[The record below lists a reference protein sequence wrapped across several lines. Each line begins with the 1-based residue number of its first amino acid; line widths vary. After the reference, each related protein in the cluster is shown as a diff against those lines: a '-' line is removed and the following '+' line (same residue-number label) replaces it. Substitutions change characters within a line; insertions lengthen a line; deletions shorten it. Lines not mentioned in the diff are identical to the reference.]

1 MDSEIQY
8 DFADTL
14 PGMER
19 SDSAFTNQKKP
30 KSEASNYEPLSDRET
45 GFRNLDLPDV
55 LEDSVQ
61 QLCTPTARNF
71 IVDFGDEEAW
81 VSFDQPAETINTLLD
96 TPRPSNLHTRWINIW
111 FPFQQ
116 RPLLEILAQQYDFS
130 PRLLALMSSDP
141 RRMHQYPS
149 QPIEQR
155 NEAILRRSFEDI
167 EKGLSSS
174 PPPATDT
181 SSLSSSNP
189 ARTGNLYDIV
199 DGVWHYT
206 SLDQGR
212 SYLCLGFNSLYN
224 VHAVETGCGVSEEST
239 GTKDAPLPHIK
250 RVWTWLLI
258 CADKTVISVNEDLYP
273 YSEGRLSHPQQLVM
287 METRRNLINVFRS
300 LSKVEDSREAN
311 PLILLPIRR
320 RLGDTKEETA
330 HRDKDAPGLLF
341 YYLFENWFNSYSL
354 ITRRESRYGMEL
366 EKLQKEM
373 FSAPKLHHID
383 LLHGIGNELGAL
395 KRHYK
400 SYIRLVDRV
409 TEPQSSTLASRT
421 GSRVPSKASQETFD
435 KLAHQGGQSLMGIGL
450 TSAAIV
456 RFERL
461 RDMISLYALAECKD
475 YLHQKDGLVQMNFQL
490 VAMSQSAG
498 VDRLTRVALLI
509 SKATILFL
517 PLTFLTEY
525 VSADLGVTYSVKTYW
540 IAFAVVLTLSWV
552 LLMGFGVLSGTMESW
567 SLFPPLKRAFAK
579 VKNWKRK
586 SD

>member
-141 RRMHQYPS
+141 RRMRQYPS

-258 CADKTVISVNEDLYP
+258 CADKTVISINEDLYP

-311 PLILLPIRR
+311 PLVLLPIRR

-366 EKLQKEM
+366 EKLV
-373 FSAPKLHHID
+373 S
-383 LLHGIGNELGAL
+383 
-395 KRHYK
+395 
-400 SYIRLVDRV
+400 
-409 TEPQSSTLASRT
+409 
-421 GSRVPSKASQETFD
+421 
-435 KLAHQGGQSLMGIGL
+435 
-450 TSAAIV
+450 IV
-456 RFERL
+456 
-461 RDMISLYALAECKD
+461 
-475 YLHQKDGLVQMNFQL
+475 
-490 VAMSQSAG
+490 
-498 VDRLTRVALLI
+498 
-509 SKATILFL
+509 
-517 PLTFLTEY
+517 
-525 VSADLGVTYSVKTYW
+525 VS
-540 IAFAVVLTLSWV
+540 I
-552 LLMGFGVLSGTMESW
+552 
-567 SLFPPLKRAFAK
+567 
-579 VKNWKRK
+579 
-586 SD
+586 

>member
-141 RRMHQYPS
+141 RRMRQYPS

-174 PPPATDT
+174 PPPATDI

-258 CADKTVISVNEDLYP
+258 CADKTVISINEDLYP

-311 PLILLPIRR
+311 PLVLLPIRR

-366 EKLQKEM
+366 EKLV
-373 FSAPKLHHID
+373 S
-383 LLHGIGNELGAL
+383 
-395 KRHYK
+395 
-400 SYIRLVDRV
+400 
-409 TEPQSSTLASRT
+409 
-421 GSRVPSKASQETFD
+421 
-435 KLAHQGGQSLMGIGL
+435 
-450 TSAAIV
+450 IV
-456 RFERL
+456 
-461 RDMISLYALAECKD
+461 
-475 YLHQKDGLVQMNFQL
+475 
-490 VAMSQSAG
+490 
-498 VDRLTRVALLI
+498 
-509 SKATILFL
+509 
-517 PLTFLTEY
+517 
-525 VSADLGVTYSVKTYW
+525 VS
-540 IAFAVVLTLSWV
+540 I
-552 LLMGFGVLSGTMESW
+552 
-567 SLFPPLKRAFAK
+567 
-579 VKNWKRK
+579 
-586 SD
+586 

>member
-141 RRMHQYPS
+141 RRMRQYPS

-239 GTKDAPLPHIK
+239 GTKDAHLPHIK

-258 CADKTVISVNEDLYP
+258 CADKTVISINEDLYP

-311 PLILLPIRR
+311 PLVLLPIRR

-366 EKLQKEM
+366 EKLV
-373 FSAPKLHHID
+373 S
-383 LLHGIGNELGAL
+383 
-395 KRHYK
+395 
-400 SYIRLVDRV
+400 
-409 TEPQSSTLASRT
+409 
-421 GSRVPSKASQETFD
+421 
-435 KLAHQGGQSLMGIGL
+435 
-450 TSAAIV
+450 IV
-456 RFERL
+456 
-461 RDMISLYALAECKD
+461 
-475 YLHQKDGLVQMNFQL
+475 
-490 VAMSQSAG
+490 
-498 VDRLTRVALLI
+498 
-509 SKATILFL
+509 
-517 PLTFLTEY
+517 
-525 VSADLGVTYSVKTYW
+525 VS
-540 IAFAVVLTLSWV
+540 I
-552 LLMGFGVLSGTMESW
+552 
-567 SLFPPLKRAFAK
+567 
-579 VKNWKRK
+579 
-586 SD
+586 

>member
-61 QLCTPTARNF
+61 QLCTATARNF

-141 RRMHQYPS
+141 RRMRQYPS

-258 CADKTVISVNEDLYP
+258 CADKTVISINEDLYP

-311 PLILLPIRR
+311 PLVLLPIRR

-366 EKLQKEM
+366 EKLV
-373 FSAPKLHHID
+373 S
-383 LLHGIGNELGAL
+383 
-395 KRHYK
+395 
-400 SYIRLVDRV
+400 
-409 TEPQSSTLASRT
+409 
-421 GSRVPSKASQETFD
+421 
-435 KLAHQGGQSLMGIGL
+435 
-450 TSAAIV
+450 IV
-456 RFERL
+456 
-461 RDMISLYALAECKD
+461 
-475 YLHQKDGLVQMNFQL
+475 
-490 VAMSQSAG
+490 
-498 VDRLTRVALLI
+498 
-509 SKATILFL
+509 
-517 PLTFLTEY
+517 
-525 VSADLGVTYSVKTYW
+525 VS
-540 IAFAVVLTLSWV
+540 I
-552 LLMGFGVLSGTMESW
+552 
-567 SLFPPLKRAFAK
+567 
-579 VKNWKRK
+579 
-586 SD
+586 

>member
-19 SDSAFTNQKKP
+19 SDSAFTNRKKP

-141 RRMHQYPS
+141 RRMRQYPS

-258 CADKTVISVNEDLYP
+258 CADKTVISINEDLYP

-311 PLILLPIRR
+311 PLVLLPIRR

-366 EKLQKEM
+366 EKLV
-373 FSAPKLHHID
+373 S
-383 LLHGIGNELGAL
+383 
-395 KRHYK
+395 
-400 SYIRLVDRV
+400 
-409 TEPQSSTLASRT
+409 
-421 GSRVPSKASQETFD
+421 
-435 KLAHQGGQSLMGIGL
+435 
-450 TSAAIV
+450 IV
-456 RFERL
+456 
-461 RDMISLYALAECKD
+461 
-475 YLHQKDGLVQMNFQL
+475 
-490 VAMSQSAG
+490 
-498 VDRLTRVALLI
+498 
-509 SKATILFL
+509 
-517 PLTFLTEY
+517 
-525 VSADLGVTYSVKTYW
+525 VS
-540 IAFAVVLTLSWV
+540 I
-552 LLMGFGVLSGTMESW
+552 
-567 SLFPPLKRAFAK
+567 
-579 VKNWKRK
+579 
-586 SD
+586 